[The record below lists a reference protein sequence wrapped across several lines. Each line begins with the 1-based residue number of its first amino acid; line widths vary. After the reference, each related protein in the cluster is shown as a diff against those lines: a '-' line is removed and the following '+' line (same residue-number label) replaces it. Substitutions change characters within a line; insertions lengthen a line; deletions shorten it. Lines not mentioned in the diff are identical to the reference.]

1 MSIRTTPTVSLRR
14 SRPSDRERLYEIWQ
28 AAVTA
33 THDFVSEADLEV
45 FSRVVR
51 DDYLPNAEVDVAVD
65 DKGRAVGFM
74 GMTAAYID
82 ALFVDPAWHGQ
93 GVGRCLIEAAQRRF
107 QGGLTVD
114 VNEQNSGAAGF
125 YERMGFRVC
134 SRSPVDDTGRPYPLL
149 NLAWP

>member
-1 MSIRTTPTVSLRR
+1 MNARVTVSLRR

-28 AAVTA
+28 AAVAA
-33 THDFVSEADLEV
+33 THDFVSQADLEV

-51 DDYLPNAEVDVAVD
+51 DDYLPNAVVDVAVNVE
-65 DKGRAVGFM
+65 GHAVGFM

-114 VNEQNSGAAGF
+114 VNEQNGRAAGF

-149 NLAWP
+149 SLAWP